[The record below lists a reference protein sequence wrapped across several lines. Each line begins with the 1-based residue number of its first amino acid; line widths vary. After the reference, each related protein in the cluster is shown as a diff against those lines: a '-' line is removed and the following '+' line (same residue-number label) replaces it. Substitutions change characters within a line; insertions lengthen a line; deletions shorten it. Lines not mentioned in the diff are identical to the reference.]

1 MTSFFCE
8 TYKSRPSLDSFC
20 ICSFQYQIFLLYNIL
35 QVLFWLEMRIPW
47 WNHQHLRRTTKTR
60 NFFGGKKKLL
70 FTILTRQITRRV
82 CMDKLDSNSSA
93 THRIWT
99 WKNAQNDGASI
110 PLHENQQQR
119 NKNDDERTKLQ
130 KQLPI
135 PKHFNCVITFTI
147 FFFSPQNRR
156 RFFR

>member
-1 MTSFFCE
+1 MWRLSSARRISRDRLSTAFVYVVFNIKSSYYIIFYKFC
-8 TYKSRPSLDSFC
+8 
-20 ICSFQYQIFLLYNIL
+20 
-35 QVLFWLEMRIPW
+35 
-47 WNHQHLRRTTKTR
+47 
-60 NFFGGKKKLL
+60 FGWKCGFPGGTINTWDAQQKQGISSGKKKLL